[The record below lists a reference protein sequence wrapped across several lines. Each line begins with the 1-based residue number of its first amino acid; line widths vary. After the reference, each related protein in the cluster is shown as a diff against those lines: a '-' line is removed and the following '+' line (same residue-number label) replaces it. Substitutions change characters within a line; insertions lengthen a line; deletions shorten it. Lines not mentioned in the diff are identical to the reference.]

1 MSVVMCSKA
10 NGARDMKQVKSMT
23 KHGYGWHFVCPCY
36 CSERQH
42 SVVRKGTV
50 TLGWFAH
57 CKALADTLTGSDT
70 AASGKE
76 HTAIGYK
83 ISATGPQGDTALG
96 FHTAASEGSTAMG
109 HGCTA
114 QLHRNGCLGG
124 GHGIRVT
131 CCQLQRARQAV
142 QRGCCRGRQAA
153 GVRMSSQSSACEHSS
168 AARHAPFLPEADT

>member
-10 NGARDMKQVKSMT
+10 NGANLWDMKQVKSMT

-70 AASGKE
+70 TASGKE

-96 FHTAASEGSTAMG
+96 FHTAASEGFYGNGATVALLSSTAMG
-109 HGCTA
+109 A
-114 QLHRNGCLGG
+114 
-124 GHGIRVT
+124 
-131 CCQLQRARQAV
+131 
-142 QRGCCRGRQAA
+142 
-153 GVRMSSQSSACEHSS
+153 
-168 AARHAPFLPEADT
+168 